1 MYFNP
6 ELNVLQLSV
15 AKTAS
20 YFLPAGHWFLSLYN
34 DDGDANEVSF
44 VARVAPE
51 LTRNCPKGCS
61 GRGECVLGKCQCHAG
76 FDGPDCGQSKCKE
89 SNSVHLT
96 TNDSRFRLPYYYSM
110 CTFVVLLT
118 EGHCMMSGNS

>member
-1 MYFNP
+1 M
-6 ELNVLQLSV
+6 

-76 FDGPDCGQSKCKE
+76 FDGPDCGQSKCIDRYCAVQIYVVKGL
-89 SNSVHLT
+89 NSRNLCPWLFGKQ
-96 TNDSRFRLPYYYSM
+96 SK
-110 CTFVVLLT
+110 
-118 EGHCMMSGNS
+118 

>member
-1 MYFNP
+1 M
-6 ELNVLQLSV
+6 

-76 FDGPDCGQSKCKE
+76 FDGPDCGQSKCIE
-89 SNSVHLT
+89 SS
-96 TNDSRFRLPYYYSM
+96 SPR
-110 CTFVVLLT
+110 
-118 EGHCMMSGNS
+118 SGCL

>member
-1 MYFNP
+1 M
-6 ELNVLQLSV
+6 

-61 GRGECVLGKCQCHAG
+61 GRGECVLGKCHCHTG
-76 FDGPDCGQSKCKE
+76 FDGPDCGQSKCI
-89 SNSVHLT
+89 NSTHGSTLGKVAW
-96 TNDSRFRLPYYYSM
+96 NARDSAFARARVSRNLS
-110 CTFVVLLT
+110 
-118 EGHCMMSGNS
+118 ER